1 MNYWKKLVSVLML
14 GIFLAGCGACEKGV
28 EYLEQGEYALAEEA
42 FQKAIDKEQNVKEAY
57 RGLGIAYWEEQ
68 EYEKCAEAL
77 KSALGY
83 GGPETSA
90 IYAMI
95 ANCEMELE
103 NYEEAVKFYMLGI
116 ECEDADAELMQEME
130 FNLIAAYEYAGDVNK
145 AKEKLKEYIADYPD
159 DESALRE
166 ETFLE
171 TR

>member
-1 MNYWKKLVSVLML
+1 MNYWKKLVSVLAL
-14 GIFLAGCGACEKGV
+14 GIFLTGCGACEKGV
-28 EYLEQGEYALAEEA
+28 EYLEQGEYALAEET
-42 FQKAIDKEQNVKEAY
+42 FQKAIDKEQNAEEAY

-95 ANCEMELE
+95 ANCEMELQ
-103 NYEEAVKFYMLGI
+103 NYEEAAKFYVLGI

-130 FNLIAAYEYAGDVNK
+130 FNLIAAYEKQGELEL
-145 AKEKLKEYIADYPD
+145 AKEKLSEYVVKYPEDEKAAKE
-159 DESALRE
+159 AL
-166 ETFLE
+166 FLE